1 MHYLQEEAHDL
12 LMQQLI
18 QFLSYNWAMSAA
30 LIIVFFMIFI
40 NEIQFLRKKGKE
52 VSPQELVSLIN
63 NENATVIDLREKENY
78 RKSHIIDSIHATLE
92 EFKDNKMSHYKN
104 KTFILVCDQGVKSAS
119 LALKLRGQGFE
130 NPLVLSGGMNAWQ
143 SEKLPT
149 VKGK

>member
-1 MHYLQEEAHDL
+1 MI
-12 LMQQLI
+12 LI
-18 QFLSYNWAMSAA
+18 FLFSTITS
-30 LIIVFFMIFI
+30 
-40 NEIQFLRKKGKE
+40 EIQFLRKKGKE
-52 VSPQELVSLIN
+52 VSPQEVVNLIN

-78 RKSHIIDSIHATLE
+78 RKSHIIDSIHATLD

-104 KTFILVCDQGVKSAS
+104 KPFILVCDQGVKSAS

-143 SEKLPT
+143 SAKLPT

>member
-104 KTFILVCDQGVKSAS
+104 KTFIL
-119 LALKLRGQGFE
+119 
-130 NPLVLSGGMNAWQ
+130 
-143 SEKLPT
+143 
-149 VKGK
+149 GKKK